1 MDVITK
7 VPGLQHISEDI
18 FKLLDK
24 KSLMNGRLTNLSWK
38 NVSKTCSF
46 WLKKMKLEGWTTLA
60 KNIEDRQI
68 AKDLTRSYLDL
79 ENFQSDTLNHSKWK
93 VLLTKLENYHNQ
105 KDFFVLLLIK
115 IYNNRTIIY
124 NLYPDKRQ
132 ILLPLELVSC
142 LREPFKYP
150 DLVEALCEHEN
161 PSSKLDIDYFFLD
174 CSALANATQMLID
187 AFDGFTGLVEKLS
200 KKYEYPVVETSRG

>member
-1 MDVITK
+1 MLSFEDNIMDVITK

-24 KSLMNGRLTNLSWK
+24 KSLMNCRLINSSWK
-38 NVSKTCSF
+38 NVSKACSF

-68 AKDLTRSYLDL
+68 AKDLTRSYLDF
-79 ENFQSDTLNHSKWK
+79 ENFRPDIQS
-93 VLLTKLENYHNQ
+93 KLENYHNQ
-105 KDFFVLLLIK
+105 NDFFVLLLIK

-124 NLYPDKRQ
+124 NLYLDKRQ

-161 PSSKLDIDYFFLD
+161 PSSKLDIDHFFLD
-174 CSALANATQMLID
+174 CRALYKATQMLID

-200 KKYEYPVVETSRG
+200 KKYEDPVVETSRG

>member
-24 KSLMNGRLTNLSWK
+24 KSLMNCRLTNLSWK

-60 KNIEDRQI
+60 KNIEDRRI

-79 ENFQSDTLNHSKWK
+79 ENFQLDTLNHSKWK

-105 KDFFVLLLIK
+105 NDFFVLLLIK

-150 DLVEALCEHEN
+150 DLVEAIVENGN
-161 PSSKLDIDYFFLD
+161 PSSKMDIDHFFLD
-174 CSALANATQMLID
+174 CHALARATQMLID
-187 AFDGFTGLVEKLS
+187 AFDGFTGLLS
-200 KKYEYPVVETSRG
+200 